1 MHRPIRSD
9 LTGGRLRLPKTRQ
22 GRAMYEALIDQ
33 IREALGKS
41 GRAINVRAIPSLV
54 ARLHPTDLA
63 AILDELT
70 LPESERV
77 FALLDDERAAE
88 ALAQVAPATR
98 RHLVQNSPL
107 RHVAA
112 QLGRLE
118 MDDVAAVA
126 SDLDDEEVKQLLAL
140 LPGGSA
146 REVER
151 LLEYPEATAGR
162 LMTSRFAAV
171 RPGVTVAWTLDYL
184 RVAARSVE
192 TVSIVYVIDG
202 SARLIGVCSI
212 RELLLARMSAAI
224 EEVMISEVVSV
235 APDTDQQEVARLIGK
250 YDFVAV
256 PVVDAARHL
265 LGIVTVDDV
274 LDVITE
280 EFNEDIAGL
289 VGSDAA
295 EMDRRSPAQVAR
307 LRLPWLLGTMAI
319 ELLAGGIISRFDHI
333 LRQVILLAS
342 FMPVISAVSGNVG
355 LQAAAIVVRGLDT
368 GHVSLANW
376 ANAVRRELMTALTIA
391 LIAGGALAIV
401 AMVWSGHVP
410 FGLVVGGSMTCA
422 IVTAGVMGTVIPM
435 LSKRAGFD
443 PATTAGPFETA
454 FQDVVGFS
462 VFLWMAQ
469 LLVRWLA

>member
-1 MHRPIRSD
+1 
-9 LTGGRLRLPKTRQ
+9 
-22 GRAMYEALIDQ
+22 MYEALIDQ

-41 GRAINVRAIPSLV
+41 GRAMDVRAIPSLV
-54 ARLHPTDLA
+54 APLHPSDLA

-70 LPESERV
+70 LPEADRV

-98 RHLVQNSPL
+98 RHLVQNSPP

-118 MDDVAAVA
+118 MDDVADVA
-126 SDLDDEEVKQLLAL
+126 SDLDDEEVKRLLAL

-146 REVER
+146 RDVEQ

-162 LMTSRFAAV
+162 LMTTRFAAV
-171 RPGVTVAWTLDYL
+171 RPGVTVAWTLEYL
-184 RVAARSVE
+184 RVAARTVE
-192 TVSIVYVIDG
+192 TVTTVYVIDG
-202 SARLIGVCSI
+202 RARLIGVCSI
-212 RELLLARMSAAI
+212 RDLLLARMSQTVD
-224 EEVMISEVVSV
+224 EVMTTEVVSV
-235 APDTDQQEVARLIGK
+235 SATTDQQDVARLIGK
-250 YDFVAV
+250 YDLVAV
-256 PVVDAARHL
+256 PVVDAEQRL

-274 LDVITE
+274 IDVLRE
-280 EFNEDIAGL
+280 EFDEDIAGL

-295 EMDRRSPAQVAR
+295 EMDRRTPAQVAR
-307 LRLPWLLGTMAI
+307 LRLPWLMGTMAI
-319 ELLAGGIISRFDHI
+319 ELLAGGIIARFGHI
-333 LRQVILLAS
+333 LQEVILLAS

-376 ANAVRRELMTALTIA
+376 ASAVRRELMTALTIA
-391 LIAGGALAIV
+391 LIAGCALAAV
-401 AMVWSGHVP
+401 ATIWSGHLP
-410 FGLVVGGSMTCA
+410 FGLVVGASMTCA

-454 FQDVVGFS
+454 FQDVIGFS

-469 LLVRWLA
+469 LLVRWLT